1 MTINRLINNI
11 FRNRKRT
18 VKIIKNCKSELPI
31 FEKNVNRMLKTIK
44 YTKSIDTM
52 IKMFDNIKQEFQ
64 NVMSYLPPDIE
75 LELNGQVIKDIN
87 MIDTIRDTYIK
98 DFINE
103 RIDMELEKEKIVT
116 SVFLKENLI
125 KRALNRA
132 LTAFT
137 YFPEDAEF
145 VCRIS
150 ELEEMLLNCYNKKE
164 REGL

>member
-1 MTINRLINNI
+1 MTFNRLINNI

-18 VKIIKNCKSELPI
+18 VNEVKNCKSQLPI
-31 FEKNVNRMLKTIK
+31 FEAKVKKLLWTIK
-44 YTKSIDTM
+44 YTQSPQTM
-52 IKMFDNIKQEFQ
+52 IKNFDNIKQEFQ

-75 LELNGQVIKDIN
+75 LELDGQVIKDIN

-116 SVFLKENLI
+116 SIFLKENLI
-125 KRALNRA
+125 KKALNRA

-137 YFPEDAEF
+137 YFPNDAEF
-145 VCRIS
+145 ICRIS
-150 ELEEMLLNCYNKKE
+150 ELEDMLLNCYNIDK
-164 REGL
+164 

>member
-1 MTINRLINNI
+1 MTFNRLINNV
-11 FRNRKRT
+11 FRDRKRA
-18 VKIIKNCKSELPI
+18 VNRVKNCKSELPI
-31 FEKNVNRMLKTIK
+31 FEKNVKRMFKTIK

-64 NVMSYLPPDIE
+64 NVMRYLPPDIE

-87 MIDTIRDTYIK
+87 SIDTIKDTYIK
-98 DFINE
+98 DFIND

-137 YFPEDAEF
+137 YFPNDVEF
-145 VCRIS
+145 ICKVA
-150 ELEEMLLNCYNKKE
+150 ELEEMLLNCYSKKGE
-164 REGL
+164 P

>member
-1 MTINRLINNI
+1 MTINKLINNI
-11 FRNRKRT
+11 FRDRKR
-18 VKIIKNCKSELPI
+18 VAKKIKNHKSELPI
-31 FEKNVNRMLKTIK
+31 FEKNVKRMFKTIK

-64 NVMSYLPPDIE
+64 NVMRYLPPDIE

-87 MIDTIRDTYIK
+87 SIDTIKDTYIK
-98 DFINE
+98 DFIND

-137 YFPEDAEF
+137 YFPNDVEF
-145 VCRIS
+145 ICKVA
-150 ELEEMLLNCYNKKE
+150 ELEEMLLNCYSKKGE
-164 REGL
+164 P

>member
-1 MTINRLINNI
+1 MPLNTLINKI
-11 FRNRKRT
+11 FRDRKRT
-18 VKIIKNCKSELPI
+18 VKSIKNCKSQLPI
-31 FEKNVNRMLKTIK
+31 FEKNVKRMLKTIK

-64 NVMSYLPPDIE
+64 NMMKYLPPDIE

-98 DFINE
+98 DFI
-103 RIDMELEKEKIVT
+103 KEKIVT

>member
-1 MTINRLINNI
+1 MAINRLVNNI
-11 FRNRKRT
+11 FRDRKRA
-18 VKIIKNCKSELPI
+18 VNRAKNCKSELPI
-31 FEKNVNRMLKTIK
+31 FEKNVKRMLKTIK

-64 NVMSYLPPDIE
+64 NMMKYLPPDIE

-116 SVFLKENLI
+116 SIFLKENLI
-125 KRALNRA
+125 KKALNRA

-137 YFPEDAEF
+137 YFPNDAEI
-145 VCRIS
+145 VCKIA

-164 REGL
+164 GEIE

>member
-1 MTINRLINNI
+1 MPLNTLINKI
-11 FRNRKRT
+11 FRDRKRT
-18 VKIIKNCKSELPI
+18 VKSIKNCKSQLPI
-31 FEKNVNRMLKTIK
+31 FEKNVKRMLKTIK

-52 IKMFDNIKQEFQ
+52 IKNFDNIKQEFQ
-64 NVMSYLPPDIE
+64 NVMRYLPPDIE
-75 LELNGQVIKDIN
+75 LELDGQVIKDIN

-98 DFINE
+98 NFINE
-103 RIDMELEKEKIVT
+103 RIGIELEKEKIVT

-137 YFPEDAEF
+137 YYPNDAEF
-145 VCRIS
+145 ICRIS

-164 REGL
+164 GEIE